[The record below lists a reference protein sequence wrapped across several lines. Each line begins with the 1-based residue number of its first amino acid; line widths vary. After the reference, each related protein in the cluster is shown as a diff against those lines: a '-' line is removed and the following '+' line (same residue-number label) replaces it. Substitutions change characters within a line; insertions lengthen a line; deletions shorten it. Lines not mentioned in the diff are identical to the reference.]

1 VKIRVTAIA
10 LLCAL
15 ALLPSV
21 AFAAAAVAPAVRNS
35 QGTTIIEQQD
45 NAAPLVHVTFVV
57 RAGLN
62 RQTMTQNGL
71 AALTAETILR
81 TPVDGT
87 PLEDAIAAHGG
98 GIHIAVDPSD
108 LRFAIESTP
117 TQASAV
123 FDLVRRALAAPAFDP
138 KTVSAARS
146 ALLTQIA
153 MNQQI
158 ALQVGMDML
167 AGQSAP
173 SANAALPSLGIPG
186 ALAQMGPGDVRAFYS
201 KFYRRGGSF
210 VSGVGRLDSLA
221 AGTLDGLAATLPAGD
236 SSAVAVS
243 LPKLEGTTHQYVTHR
258 DIAAPW
264 LIAQYPAPS
273 IDSKDY
279 GPMLVLSSFMQ
290 RTLSEIAQVPG
301 VVSNTVTS
309 RAVGAM
315 YQYDRTEPNLT
326 LYVNGSIGNP
336 NRAFATALSVASIL
350 AATKLQGS
358 IDDFKAL
365 AAGDFVN
372 ESTSLESRA
381 WLAVLF
387 SQNGQSADY
396 VSRTLTAI
404 ANTNAADLQ
413 RVARQYLGN
422 PSIALVLPR
431 DNALQAQQP

>member
-1 VKIRVTAIA
+1 MNLRLAALA
-10 LLCAL
+10 LLCAF
-15 ALLPSV
+15 ALPSV
-21 AFAAAAVAPAVRNS
+21 AWAASPVVRS
-35 QGTTIIEQQD
+35 SAGTTVIEQQD
-45 NAAPLVHVTFVV
+45 NASSLTHVTIVV

-62 RQTMTQNGL
+62 RQTMAQNGL
-71 AALTAETILR
+71 SALTAQTILR
-81 TPVDGT
+81 TPVDAT
-87 PLEDAIAAHGG
+87 PLEEAIAAHGG
-98 GIHIAVDPSD
+98 GIHFEVDASD
-108 LRFAIESTP
+108 VRFAIESTP
-117 TQASAV
+117 AQAPAV
-123 FDLVRRALAAPAFDP
+123 FDLVRRAMTAPSFDP

-146 ALLTQIA
+146 ALQTQIA

-167 AGQSAP
+167 AGTSAS
-173 SANAALPSLGIPG
+173 SANTGLPSLGIPG
-186 ALAQMGPGDVRAFYS
+186 SLAQMGPADVRDFYA
-201 KFYRRGGSF
+201 KYYRRGGSF
-210 VSGVGRLDSLA
+210 ISAVGRLDVLA
-221 AGTLDGLAATLPAGD
+221 AGTLDALAQTLAAGD
-236 SSAVAVS
+236 SNAVSVS
-243 LPKLEGTTHQYVTHR
+243 LPKLQGTVHQYVTHR

-264 LIAQYPAPS
+264 LIAQYPAPA

-301 VVSNTVTS
+301 VVSSTATS

-315 YQYDRTEPNLT
+315 YQYDRSDPNLT

-365 AAGDFVN
+365 AAGDFVS

-396 VSRTLTAI
+396 VGRTLSAI
-404 ANTNAADLQ
+404 ANTNAGDLQ

-431 DNALQAQQP
+431 DNTVQAQQP

>member
-1 VKIRVTAIA
+1 MKIRVALTA
-10 LLCAL
+10 LLCAF
-15 ALLPSV
+15 ALPSV
-21 AFAAAAVAPAVRNS
+21 AFAAAPAVRSS

-45 NAAPLVHVTFVV
+45 TAAPLAHVTFVV

-62 RQTMTQNGL
+62 RQTMSQNGL

-87 PLEDAIAAHGG
+87 PLEDAVAAHGG
-98 GIHIAVDPSD
+98 GVHFEVDPAD
-108 LRFAIESTP
+108 VRFAIESTP
-117 TQASAV
+117 TQAPVV
-123 FDLVRRALAAPAFDP
+123 FDLVRRAFAQPAFDA
-138 KTVSAARS
+138 KTVSSARG

-167 AGQSAP
+167 AGQSAA

-186 ALAQMGPGDVRAFYS
+186 ALAQMGSADVRGFYA
-201 KFYRRGGSF
+201 KYYRRGGSF
-210 VSGVGRLDSLA
+210 VSGVGRLDALS
-221 AGTLDGLAATLPAGD
+221 AGTLDGLAQTLSDGD
-236 SSAVAVS
+236 SSAVAVT
-243 LPKLEGTTHQYVTHR
+243 LPKLQGTTHQYVTHR
-258 DIAAPW
+258 DISAPW
-264 LIAQYPAPS
+264 LIAQYPAPA

-315 YQYDRTEPNLT
+315 YQYDRTDPNLT

-396 VSRTLTAI
+396 VARTLSAI
-404 ANTNAADLQ
+404 SNTNASDLQ
-413 RVARQYLGN
+413 RVARAYLGN
-422 PSIALVLPR
+422 PAIALVLPR
-431 DNALQAQQP
+431 DNTVQAQQP

>member
-1 VKIRVTAIA
+1 MNLRVAAVALMCAFAI
-10 LLCAL
+10 
-15 ALLPSV
+15 PSV
-21 AFAAAAVAPAVRNS
+21 AWAAAPTVRNS
-35 QGTTIIEQQD
+35 GGTTVIEQQD
-45 NAAPLVHVTFVV
+45 NAAPLTHVTIVV
-57 RAGLN
+57 RAGLD
-62 RQTMTQNGL
+62 RQTLAENGL
-71 AALTAETILR
+71 AALTAQTILR

-87 PLEDAIAAHGG
+87 PLEEAIAAHGG
-98 GIHIAVDPSD
+98 GIHFEIDPTD
-108 LRFAIESTP
+108 VRFAIESTP
-117 TQASAV
+117 AQAPAV
-123 FDLVRRALAAPAFDP
+123 FDLVRRAMTTPSFDP
-138 KTVSAARS
+138 KTVSAARA
-146 ALLTQIA
+146 ALQTQIA

-167 AGQSAP
+167 AGTDAS

-186 ALAQMGPGDVRAFYS
+186 SLAQLGPADVRGFYT
-201 KFYRRGGSF
+201 KYYRRGGSF
-210 VSGVGRLDSLA
+210 VSAVGRLDALT
-221 AGTLDGLAATLPAGD
+221 AGTLDGLAQTLVAGD
-236 SSAVAVS
+236 SNAVSVS
-243 LPKLEGTTHQYVTHR
+243 LPKLQGTTHQYVTHR

-264 LIAQYPAPS
+264 LIAQYPAPA

-290 RTLSEIAQVPG
+290 RTLAEIAQVPG
-301 VVSNTVTS
+301 VVSNTATS

-326 LYVNGSIGNP
+326 LFVNGSIGNP
-336 NRAFATALSVASIL
+336 NRAFATALSIASIL

-365 AAGDFVN
+365 AAGDFVS

-387 SQNGQSADY
+387 SQSGQSADY
-396 VSRTLTAI
+396 VGRTLSAI
-404 ANTNAADLQ
+404 ANTNANDLQ

-431 DNALQAQQP
+431 DNTVQAQQP

>member
-1 VKIRVTAIA
+1 MKFRVALTA
-10 LLCAL
+10 LLCAF
-15 ALLPSV
+15 ALPSV
-21 AFAAAAVAPAVRNS
+21 AFAAAPAVRNS
-35 QGTTIIEQQD
+35 EGTTIIEQQD
-45 NAAPLVHVTFVV
+45 PAAPLAHVTFVV

-62 RQTMTQNGL
+62 RQTMSQNGL

-81 TPVDGT
+81 TAVDGT
-87 PLEDAIAAHGG
+87 PLEDAVAAHGG
-98 GIHIAVDPSD
+98 GVHFEVDPSD
-108 LRFAIESTP
+108 VRFAIESTP
-117 TQASAV
+117 AQAPAV
-123 FDLVRRALAAPAFDP
+123 FDLVRRAFAAPAFDP
-138 KTVSAARS
+138 KTVSSARG

-167 AGQSAP
+167 AGQSAA

-186 ALAQMGPGDVRAFYS
+186 ALAQMGPADVRGFYA
-201 KFYRRGGSF
+201 KYYRRGGSF
-210 VSGVGRLDSLA
+210 VSGVGRLDVLS
-221 AGTLDGLAATLPAGD
+221 AGTLDALAQTLSAGD
-236 SSAVAVS
+236 STAVAVS
-243 LPKLEGTTHQYVTHR
+243 LPKLQGTTHQYVTHR
-258 DIAAPW
+258 AISAPW
-264 LIAQYPAPS
+264 LIAQYPAPT

-350 AATKLQGS
+350 AATRLQGS

-387 SQNGQSADY
+387 SQNGQSPDY
-396 VSRTLTAI
+396 VARTLTAI
-404 ANTNAADLQ
+404 ANTNAGDLQ
-413 RVARQYLGN
+413 RVAREYLGN
-422 PSIALVLPR
+422 PAIALVLPR
-431 DNALQAQQP
+431 DNAVQAQQQP

>member
-1 VKIRVTAIA
+1 MKSRVA
-10 LLCAL
+10 AL
-15 ALLPSV
+15 ALICAFALPSV
-21 AFAAAAVAPAVRNS
+21 AFAAAPVVQNS
-35 QGTTIIEQQD
+35 SGATLIEQQD
-45 NAAPLVHVTFVV
+45 NAAPLVHVTVVV

-62 RQTMTQNGL
+62 RQTMSQNGL
-71 AALTAETILR
+71 AALTAQTVLR
-81 TPVDGT
+81 TAVDGT
-87 PLEDAIAAHGG
+87 PLEDALAAHGG
-98 GIHIAVDPSD
+98 GVHFAVDPGD
-108 LRFAIESTP
+108 VRFAVESTP
-117 TQASAV
+117 AQAPAV
-123 FDLVRRALAAPAFDP
+123 FDLFRRAIAAPAFDA
-138 KTVSAARS
+138 KTVTSART
-146 ALLTQIA
+146 ALQTQIA
-153 MNQQI
+153 MNEQV

-167 AGQSAP
+167 AGNDAP
-173 SANAALPSLGIPG
+173 SANAALPALGIPG
-186 ALAQMGPGDVRAFYS
+186 ALAQMGPADVRGFYA

-210 VSGVGRLDSLA
+210 VSGVGRLDALSAGMLDTLA
-221 AGTLDGLAATLPAGD
+221 QTLPAGD
-236 SSAVAVS
+236 TTAVAVS
-243 LPKLEGTTHQYVTHR
+243 LPKLQGTTHQYVTHR
-258 DIAAPW
+258 DISAPW
-264 LIAQYPAPS
+264 LIAQYPAPP

-301 VVSNTVTS
+301 VVSSTASS

-315 YQYDRTEPNLT
+315 YQYDRTDPNLT

-365 AAGDFVN
+365 AAGDFVS

-396 VSRTLTAI
+396 VSRTLSAI

-422 PSIALVLPR
+422 PAIALVLPR
-431 DNALQAQQP
+431 DTNAQASQSP

>member
-1 VKIRVTAIA
+1 VKSRAA
-10 LLCAL
+10 AL
-15 ALLPSV
+15 ALICAFAFPSV
-21 AFAAAAVAPAVRNS
+21 ALAAAPAVSNS
-35 QGTTIIEQQD
+35 GGTTVIQQQD

-62 RQTMTQNGL
+62 RQTMAQNGV
-71 AALTAETILR
+71 AALTAQTILR
-81 TPVDGT
+81 TAIDGV
-87 PLEDAIAAHGG
+87 PLEDAVAAHGG
-98 GIHIAVDPSD
+98 GVHFTVDPSD
-108 LRFAIESTP
+108 VRFAVESTP
-117 TQASAV
+117 AQASTV
-123 FDLVRRALAAPAFDP
+123 FDLFRRAVAAPAFDA
-138 KTVSAARS
+138 KTVTSARG
-146 ALLTQIA
+146 ALQTQIT

-167 AGQSAP
+167 AGNDAA
-173 SANAALPSLGIPG
+173 SANAALPALGIPG
-186 ALAQMGPGDVRAFYS
+186 ALAQMGPADVRDFYA

-210 VSGVGRLDSLA
+210 VSGVGRLDALA
-221 AGTLDGLAATLPAGD
+221 NGTLEALAQTLPAGD
-236 SSAVAVS
+236 STAVAVS

-264 LIAQYPAPS
+264 LIAQYPAPP

-301 VVSNTVTS
+301 VVSSTATS

-315 YQYDRTEPNLT
+315 YQFDRTDPNLT

-350 AATKLQGS
+350 AATKLNGP
-358 IDDFKAL
+358 IDEFKAL
-365 AAGDFVN
+365 AAGDFVS

-396 VSRTLTAI
+396 VGRTLNAI
-404 ANTNAADLQ
+404 ANTSNADLQ

-422 PSIALVLPR
+422 PAIALVLPR
-431 DNALQAQQP
+431 DNSAQAQNP